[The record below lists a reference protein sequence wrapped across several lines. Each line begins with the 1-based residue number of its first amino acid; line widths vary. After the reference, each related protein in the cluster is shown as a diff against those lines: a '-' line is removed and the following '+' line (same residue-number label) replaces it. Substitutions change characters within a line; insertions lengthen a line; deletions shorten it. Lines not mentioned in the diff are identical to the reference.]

1 MWLRVSLPPVLRRK
15 AKRQEGDN
23 CPVPPFL
30 ETLSRCSGTYS
41 SISFCFVCLF
51 VCVCLERGDRQED
64 VLLSS
69 LATGLSD
76 FHSHF
81 RKMVTVQSLPLWH
94 SSPQM
99 LHCPYAGL
107 LGWPSERFPPLSS
120 SPSSSP
126 IFSLF
131 ATGTTSQPAA
141 EVELEHPIGYGSFGV
156 VW

>member
-1 MWLRVSLPPVLRRK
+1 MSLYLLYYGERLSARREKLPRCLPFWKLLVAAPGLILLFLPVVR
-15 AKRQEGDN
+15 
-23 CPVPPFL
+23 
-30 ETLSRCSGTYS
+30 
-41 SISFCFVCLF
+41 LF

-81 RKMVTVQSLPLWH
+81 KKMVTVQSLPLWH

-99 LHCPYAGL
+99 LNCPYAGL
-107 LGWPSERFPPLSS
+107 LGWPSERSPPLSS

-141 EVELEHPIGYGSFGV
+141 EVELEHAIGYGSFGV